1 MEIKPVGATLTRCQ
15 SFDTLNIVKKDGR
28 QSQLASCHNHDILYH
43 WDEWSVFDAT
53 EADVRNL
60 IKDLQAIADK
70 TWPVKAVC
78 DA

>member
-15 SFDTLNIVKKDGR
+15 SFDTLNIVKQDGR
-28 QSQLASCHNHDILYH
+28 LSNLTSGHDHEIPY
-43 WDEWSVFDAT
+43 DREEWTVHQVT